1 MNDIDGIGDHARR
14 MVAEAKSRHAFLE
27 SQPTYQRYD
36 AMYFVRGAA
45 RLLKREGDMVIYRD
59 AFRWHDDADGRVLS
73 NHYEMQSVD
82 YLAQEF
88 GYAII
93 HDFRHVAV
101 VRPK

>member
-1 MNDIDGIGDHARR
+1 MSDAQLTNDERAT
-14 MVAEAKSRHAFLE
+14 FLE

-45 RLLKREGDMVIYRD
+45 RLLKRDGDMVIYRD
-59 AFRWHDDADGRVLS
+59 AFRWHDDKDGSVLS
-73 NHYEMQSVD
+73 NHYEMFEVGS
-82 YLAQEF
+82 LARNFNYEV
-88 GYAII
+88 I